1 MDRIYKYNPN
11 ISYNP
16 NGGRYLQLI
25 TAKNLYIQNITVAEN
40 DGHSDSFHVK
50 FPNVFTNYPLGA
62 VRVEDQKFKDWDHY
76 KFTIW
81 QLQLNFVVFCASSA
95 CGVSVEHLNA
105 KEPMIR
111 SIYRFHVYYH
121 IRRILKILEIPLP
134 YENSFNQYNNPY
146 NHEKFIGICSEYG
159 VSNDLTKWRKQKYFS
174 TWQSRAWETGK
185 PGMSNINENSFSRW
199 IIEKSDGL
207 TMLGLQK
214 LSGSVRHD
222 AYLILT
228 SQTSTRGP
236 IVGIE
241 SRNLDAQHTFLNT
254 FENIV
259 NRRVNISEDIR
270 RFQKTLQYARSKVD
284 YVIGEFIYML
294 PSNMNLQIEK
304 VKDYNNKILI
314 SSPSFKIGTN
324 LKINLDG
331 EQVKLKDKPDVKSKE
346 VEMVKTEPDVKPKVI
361 TKPDIKSNKE
371 HKQDVKPNIELKH
384 DVMLITTKPDT
395 NKITYEEEKV
405 ALYWE
410 LQLYLQYG
418 GCSSDLRSICLCHE
432 ICVYQDSNT
441 CDKCPQILRQPTNCF
456 LCSIQDP

>member
-1 MDRIYKYNPN
+1 MDRIYKYNSDA
-11 ISYNP
+11 SYKP
-16 NGGRYLQLI
+16 NGGTYLQLI
-25 TAKNLYIQNITVAEN
+25 TAKDLYIQNITVAEH
-40 DGHSDSFHVK
+40 DGGHSDSFQVK

-81 QLQLNFVVFCASSA
+81 QSQLNFAIFCASSA

-121 IRRILKILEIPLP
+121 IRRILEILEIPLP

-159 VSNDLTKWRKQKYFS
+159 VSNNLTKWRNQKYFS
-174 TWQSRAWETGK
+174 TWQSRAWETNK
-185 PGMSNINENSFSRW
+185 PGMSYINENSFSRW

-207 TMLGLQK
+207 TTLGLQK
-214 LSGSVRHD
+214 LSETVRD
-222 AYLILT
+222 YTYLILT

-236 IVGIE
+236 IVGHE
-241 SRNLDAQHTFLNT
+241 VRNLDAQRTFLNT

-259 NRRVNISEDIR
+259 NRRVNIPEDIR

-284 YVIGEFIYML
+284 YAIGEFVYML
-294 PSNMNLQIEK
+294 PSDMNLQIGNIRN
-304 VKDYNNKILI
+304 YNNKILI

-324 LKINLDG
+324 VKVNL
-331 EQVKLKDKPDVKSKE
+331 DVKSKE

-361 TKPDIKSNKE
+361 TKPNTKPNKE
-371 HKQDVKPNIELKH
+371 HKQDVKPNIKFEQ
-384 DVMLITTKPDT
+384 DVKKPDT
-395 NKITYEEEKV
+395 NEITYEDEKV
-405 ALYWE
+405 ALVLGTTAVFTVWWMF
-410 LQLYLQYG
+410 
-418 GCSSDLRSICLCHE
+418 
-432 ICVYQDSNT
+432 
-441 CDKCPQILRQPTNCF
+441 K
-456 LCSIQDP
+456 